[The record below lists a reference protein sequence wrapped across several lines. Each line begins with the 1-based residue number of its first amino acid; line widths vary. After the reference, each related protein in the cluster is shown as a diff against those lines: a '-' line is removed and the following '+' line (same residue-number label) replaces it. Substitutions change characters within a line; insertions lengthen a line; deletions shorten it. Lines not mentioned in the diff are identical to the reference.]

1 MQKRIWLLTTVLAL
15 AACDRNIKEIPDPSP
30 AQTKAAEVAYDDL
43 RDGKFEDFLAHL
55 EPELQ
60 AHFKENEKIMKKFSH
75 QIPKGQY
82 KSKTLLIKK
91 IEESTAAPS
100 QYKVSYEIAYPKNL
114 VQYDVSFDQ
123 PNGSTKIRNFNI
135 QVFGGSQ

>member
-1 MQKRIWLLTTVLAL
+1 MQGKIWLLTSVLAL
-15 AACDRNIKEIPDPSP
+15 TACGSNNDVADPS
-30 AQTKAAEVAYDDL
+30 AEQAKAAEIAYNDL
-43 RDGKFEDFLAHL
+43 RDGKFDEFLGHL

-60 AHFKENEKIMKKFSH
+60 SHFKENEKIMKKFSH
-75 QIPKGQY
+75 QIPKGDY

-91 IEESTAAPS
+91 IEEDTSKS
-100 QYKVSYEIAYPKNL
+100 KQFKVSYEIAYPKNL

-123 PNGSTKIRNFNI
+123 PNGSTQIRNFNI